1 MKVKHEELSIRNKE
15 IYTAPLILYISLA
28 SVSLIILYL
37 ILNY

>member
-1 MKVKHEELSIRNKE
+1 MKNYFFFYGMANNE

-28 SVSLIILYL
+28 SISLIILYL